1 MDCGLGAIFEA
12 EQGEWIALIILLV
25 LSVAAIWVLAYFQA
39 NLPVWTGMFALLMSL
54 WMFTSGR
61 FTGIVWLCFLGAAA
75 IVHVPGMRR
84 ALLMKP
90 LFLLFRRTLP
100 PLSRTEHEALEAGTV
115 WWAGELF
122 SGNPD
127 WNRLLAMP
135 KPERTEAEQLFLEGS
150 VEELCRMLDD
160 WKIVSSMHDLSP
172 EVWQFLKE
180 KGFFGMI
187 IPKEYGGLGFSA
199 LAHSQVIMK
208 IASRSIAAAVT
219 VMVPNSLGPAEL
231 LLRYGTEEQKNHYL
245 PRLAEGK
252 EIPCFALTGPEAGS
266 DAASIP
272 DTGVV
277 CRGNF
282 RGKEIIGINLNWEK
296 RYITLGPVA
305 TILGLAFR
313 LHDPEHFLG
322 SESEPGITLAL
333 IPIDTPG
340 IEIGSRHDP
349 LGIPFQNGPN
359 RGKDVF
365 IPMEWIIGGQA
376 GIGRGWQMLME
387 SLAAGRSISLPALS
401 TGGGK
406 LVARAVGA
414 YARIRQQF
422 HLSIGRFE
430 GVEAALARITGN
442 SYVMDAA
449 RVITCGAV
457 DSGERPSVISAIIK
471 YHCTELMRMAA
482 NDGMDVL
489 GGSGICLGPRNLL
502 SRIYQAAPIG
512 ITVEGANILTRSMI
526 IFGQGVIRCHPYVLK
541 EMQAVKN
548 PDGRQGLADFDRL
561 LRNHTA
567 FVFSNAARTLFF
579 GITGGRLAKAPILPA
594 RRYYRMTMRFAAA
607 FALTVDVAL
616 LTLRG
621 TLKRRERISGR
632 LADILSHLYLISAL
646 LKQFNDRQSPQDELP
661 LLQWG
666 CEQSL
671 HKIQESF
678 AGLFDNL
685 PFRPAAWLLRLLIFP
700 FGHPFA
706 GPDDRLGSRVAGII
720 MEPSPLRDRL
730 TAGLFIPTDLS
741 DPLGR
746 LEDAL
751 RKVATAE
758 PAEQKLNKAVK
769 ASRLEWRSGD
779 SFLEAGVRAG
789 IITDDEAD
797 SVRQADA
804 ARRDVIRVDDFPQL

>member
-1 MDCGLGAIFEA
+1 MAP
-12 EQGEWIALIILLV
+12 IILSV
-25 LSVAAIWVLAYFQA
+25 LSVAAIWLAAYFRA
-39 NLPVWTGMFALLMSL
+39 NLPAWTGMFALLLSL
-54 WMFTSGR
+54 WMFTGGR
-61 FTGIVWLCFLGAAA
+61 FTGIAAWLVWLCFLGAAA
-75 IVHVPGMRR
+75 IVNVGGMRR

-90 LFLLFRRTLP
+90 LFLLFRRMLP
-100 PLSRTEHEALEAGTV
+100 PLSQTEREALEAGTV
-115 WWAGELF
+115 WWDGELF
-122 SGNPD
+122 TGNPD
-127 WNRLLAMP
+127 WNRLLATP
-135 KPERTEAEQLFLEGS
+135 KPELTDDERLFLEDA

-160 WKIVSSMHDLSP
+160 WKIVASIRDLPP
-172 EVWQFLKE
+172 EVWRFIKE

-208 IASRSIAAAVT
+208 IASRSITAAVT

-252 EIPCFALTGPEAGS
+252 EIPCFALTGPDAGS

-272 DTGVV
+272 DTGIV

-282 RGKEIIGINLNWEK
+282 RGEEIIGINLNWEK

-305 TILGLAFR
+305 TMLGLAFKLR
-313 LHDPEHFLG
+313 DPEHFLG
-322 SESEPGITLAL
+322 SESELGITLAL

-365 IPMEWIIGGQA
+365 IPSEWIVGGQA
-376 GIGRGWQMLME
+376 GIGQGWRMLME

-430 GVEAALARITGN
+430 GIEDALAQIAGN
-442 SYVMDAA
+442 AYVMDAA

-526 IFGQGVIRCHPYVLK
+526 IFGQGVIRCHPYILK
-541 EMQAVKN
+541 EMQAAKN
-548 PDGRQGLADFDRL
+548 PDVRQGLADFDRL
-561 LRNHTA
+561 FRNHAA
-567 FVFSNAARTLFF
+567 FVFSNAARTLFL
-579 GITGGRLAKAPILPA
+579 GITGGHLAKAPIFPA
-594 RRYYRMTMRFAAA
+594 RRYCQMTTRLSAA
-607 FALTVDVAL
+607 FALTADAAL
-616 LTLRG
+616 FTLRG

-646 LKQFNDRQSPQDELP
+646 LKQFKDRQSPLDEIP

-666 CEQSL
+666 CERSL

-678 AGLFDNL
+678 AELFDNL
-685 PFRPAAWLLRLLIFP
+685 PLRPAAWLLRLLTFP
-700 FGHPFA
+700 LGHPFA
-706 GPDDRLGSRVAGII
+706 GPDDRLCSRVAGII
-720 MEPSPLRDRL
+720 MDPSPLRDRL

-751 RKVATAE
+751 RKVSAAE
-758 PAEQKLNKAVK
+758 PVEQKLNKAVK
-769 ASRLEWRSGD
+769 AGRLEWETGD
-779 SFLEAGVRAG
+779 SFLEAGVRDG
-789 IITDDEAD
+789 IIARDEAD

>member
-1 MDCGLGAIFEA
+1 MAF
-12 EQGEWIALIILLV
+12 II
-25 LSVAAIWVLAYFQA
+25 LSVAAIWLLAYFRA
-39 NLPVWTGMFALLMSL
+39 NLPVWTGMFALLLSL
-54 WMFTSGR
+54 WMFAGAR
-61 FTGIVWLCFLGAAA
+61 FTGIVWLAWLCLLGAAA
-75 IVHVPGMRR
+75 IVNVPGMRR

-90 LFLLFRRTLP
+90 LFLLFRRMLP

-115 WWAGELF
+115 WWDGELF
-122 SGNPD
+122 TGNPD
-127 WNRLLAMP
+127 WNKLLATP
-135 KPERTEAEQLFLEGS
+135 KPELTDDERLFLEGS

-160 WKIVSSMHDLSP
+160 WKIVASARDLPP
-172 EVWQFLKE
+172 EVWRFIKE

-187 IPKEYGGLGFSA
+187 IPKEYRGLGFSA

-208 IASRSIAAAVT
+208 IAGRSIAAAVT

-231 LLRYGTEEQKNHYL
+231 LLRYGTEEQKNYYL

-272 DTGVV
+272 DTGIV

-282 RGKEIIGINLNWEK
+282 RGEEIIGINLNWGK

-313 LHDPEHFLG
+313 LRDPEHFLG

-365 IPMEWIIGGQA
+365 IPSEWIVGGQA
-376 GIGRGWQMLME
+376 GIGQGWRMLME
-387 SLAAGRSISLPALS
+387 CLAAGRSISLPALS

-406 LVARAVGA
+406 FVARAVGA

-430 GVEAALARITGN
+430 GVEDALARIAGN
-442 SYVMDAA
+442 IYMMDAA
-449 RVITCGAV
+449 RVMTCGAV
-457 DSGERPSVISAIIK
+457 DSGERPSVISAIVK
-471 YHCTELMRMAA
+471 YQCTELMRRVV
-482 NDGMDVL
+482 NEGMDVL

-502 SRIYQAAPIG
+502 GQIYQAAPIG

-541 EMQAVKN
+541 EMQAVAN
-548 PDGRQGLADFDRL
+548 PDVRHGLADFDRL
-561 LRNHTA
+561 LRNHAA
-567 FVFSNAARTLFF
+567 FVLSNAARTLFL
-579 GITGGRLAKAPILPA
+579 GVTGGRLAKAPALPA
-594 RRYYRMTMRFAAA
+594 RRFYQMVTRLSAA
-607 FALTVDVAL
+607 FALTADAAL

-621 TLKRRERISGR
+621 TLKKRERISGR

-646 LKQFNDRQSPQDELP
+646 LKQFRDRQSPLDEFP

-678 AGLFDNL
+678 AELFDNL

-700 FGHPFA
+700 FGHHFA
-706 GPDDRLGSRVAGII
+706 GPDDRLASRVAGII

-730 TAGLFIPTDLS
+730 TAGLFIPTDMS
-741 DPLGR
+741 DSLGR

-751 RKVATAE
+751 KKVTAAE
-758 PAEQKLNKAVK
+758 PVEQKLSNAVK
-769 ASRLEWRSGD
+769 AGRLEWRAGD
-779 SFLEAGVRAG
+779 SFLEVGVREG
-789 IITDDEAD
+789 IITGDEAD
-797 SVRQADA
+797 SVRRATA
-804 ARRDVIRVDDFPQL
+804 ARKDVIQVDDFPQL